1 MLIINKCN
9 KVADQYYYLLLYLYQ
24 ASLTNFISIFKF
36 MTYQTKTYTE
46 DLADFGFREQEEA
59 KDLFQAWRESGLPI
73 DFENNGVKIAFNMNS
88 GYVFLTNS
96 EYQVAMC
103 VQGENNKL
111 ELQSFYSS
119 PYEGK
124 EGSFD
129 ELLEEYKDMHPE
141 DQLWFLQIAENI
153 DRQDEIPVLDEEED

>member
-1 MLIINKCN
+1 
-9 KVADQYYYLLLYLYQ
+9 
-24 ASLTNFISIFKF
+24 

-46 DLADFGFREQEEA
+46 DLSDFGFREQEEA
-59 KDLFQAWRESGLPI
+59 KDLFQAWGESGLPI
-73 DFENNGVKIAFNMNS
+73 DFEDNGVKIAFNMNS

-103 VQGENNKL
+103 ETNDNGKL
-111 ELQSFYSS
+111 ELFSFYSS

-141 DQLWFLQIAENI
+141 DQKWFQDIANNI
-153 DRQDEIPVLDEEED
+153 NRSDELPTLEEED

>member
-1 MLIINKCN
+1 
-9 KVADQYYYLLLYLYQ
+9 
-24 ASLTNFISIFKF
+24 

-73 DFENNGVKIAFNMNS
+73 DFENNGVKLAFNMNS

-103 VQGENNKL
+103 ETNDNGKL
-111 ELQSFYSS
+111 ELFSFYSS

-141 DQLWFLQIAENI
+141 DQEWFQEIADNTN
-153 DRQDEIPVLDEEED
+153 RSDELPELDEEEE

>member
-1 MLIINKCN
+1 
-9 KVADQYYYLLLYLYQ
+9 
-24 ASLTNFISIFKF
+24 

-119 PYEGK
+119 PYERR
-124 EGSFD
+124 EGFFE
-129 ELLEEYKDMHPE
+129 ELLEEYKEMHWE
-141 DQLWFLQIAENI
+141 DQEWFQDIANNI
-153 DRQDEIPVLDEEED
+153 NRSDELPELDEEEE

>member
-1 MLIINKCN
+1 
-9 KVADQYYYLLLYLYQ
+9 
-24 ASLTNFISIFKF
+24 
-36 MTYQTKTYTE
+36 MTTKTYTE

-73 DFENNGVKIAFNMNS
+73 DFENNGVKLALNMNS
-88 GYVFLTNS
+88 GYVFFTNS

-103 VQGENNKL
+103 ETNDNGKL
-111 ELQSFYSS
+111 ELFSFYSS

-129 ELLEEYKDMHPE
+129 ELLEEYEDMHPE
-141 DQLWFLQIAENI
+141 DQEWFQQIADNI
-153 DRQDEIPVLDEEED
+153 NRSEELPKLDEEED

>member
-1 MLIINKCN
+1 
-9 KVADQYYYLLLYLYQ
+9 
-24 ASLTNFISIFKF
+24 

-46 DLADFGFREQEEA
+46 DLADFGFKEQEEA

-103 VQGENNKL
+103 ETNDNGKL
-111 ELQSFYSS
+111 ELFSFYSS

-141 DQLWFLQIAENI
+141 DQEWFQQIADNTN
-153 DRQDEIPVLDEEED
+153 RSDELPELDEEE

>member
-1 MLIINKCN
+1 
-9 KVADQYYYLLLYLYQ
+9 
-24 ASLTNFISIFKF
+24 

-103 VQGENNKL
+103 ETNDNGKL
-111 ELQSFYSS
+111 ELYSFYSS

-129 ELLEEYKDMHPE
+129 ELLEEYEDMHPE
-141 DQLWFLQIAENI
+141 DQEWFQQIADNI
-153 DRQDEIPVLDEEED
+153 NRSDELPTLEEEE

>member
-1 MLIINKCN
+1 
-9 KVADQYYYLLLYLYQ
+9 
-24 ASLTNFISIFKF
+24 

-103 VQGENNKL
+103 ETNDNGKL
-111 ELQSFYSS
+111 ELFSFYSS

-129 ELLEEYKDMHPE
+129 ELLEEYNDMHPE
-141 DQLWFLQIAENI
+141 DQEWFQQIADNI
-153 DRQDEIPVLDEEED
+153 KRSDELPELDEDED

>member
-1 MLIINKCN
+1 
-9 KVADQYYYLLLYLYQ
+9 
-24 ASLTNFISIFKF
+24 

-88 GYVFLTNS
+88 GYVFFTNS

-103 VQGENNKL
+103 ETNDNGKL
-111 ELQSFYSS
+111 ELFSFYSS

-129 ELLEEYKDMHPE
+129 ELLEEYEDMHPE
-141 DQLWFLQIAENI
+141 DQEWFQQIADNI
-153 DRQDEIPVLDEEED
+153 NRSEELPKLDEEED

>member
-1 MLIINKCN
+1 
-9 KVADQYYYLLLYLYQ
+9 
-24 ASLTNFISIFKF
+24 

-46 DLADFGFREQEEA
+46 DLSDFGFREQEEA
-59 KDLFQAWRESGLPI
+59 KDLFQAWGESGLPI

-103 VQGENNKL
+103 ETNDNGKL
-111 ELQSFYSS
+111 ELFSFYSS

-141 DQLWFLQIAENI
+141 DQEWFQDIANNI
-153 DRQDEIPVLDEEED
+153 NRSDELPTLEEED